1 MPLPRFVRTL
11 AVLAATLLFAPLAM
25 AETGDISM
33 GNPKAKVT
41 MIEYASVTCPHCA
54 RINNNVLPAFKAK
67 YIDTGKVLYIFREF
81 PTEPVQLAAAG
92 FLVARC
98 APADKYMAVIDA
110 LFHGQDK
117 LFQTQDAK
125 AWLIDAGKVGGLT
138 EAQVQTCV
146 QDKAQLEAFNT
157 RVEAAFNTAKIQ
169 ATPTFVIGK
178 TKLEGEKTLDEL
190 SAAVDPL
197 LAAN

>member
-67 YIDTGKVLYIFREF
+67 YIDTGKVLYIFR
-81 PTEPVQLAAAG
+81 
-92 FLVARC
+92 
-98 APADKYMAVIDA
+98 
-110 LFHGQDK
+110 
-117 LFQTQDAK
+117 
-125 AWLIDAGKVGGLT
+125 
-138 EAQVQTCV
+138 
-146 QDKAQLEAFNT
+146 
-157 RVEAAFNTAKIQ
+157 
-169 ATPTFVIGK
+169 
-178 TKLEGEKTLDEL
+178 
-190 SAAVDPL
+190 
-197 LAAN
+197 